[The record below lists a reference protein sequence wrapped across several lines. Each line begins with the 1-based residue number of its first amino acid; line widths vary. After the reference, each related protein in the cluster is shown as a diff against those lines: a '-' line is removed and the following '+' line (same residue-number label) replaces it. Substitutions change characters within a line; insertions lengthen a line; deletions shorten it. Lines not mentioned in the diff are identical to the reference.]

1 MQNIFKSF
9 AKSVRM
15 LYNSKATVWRDVRA
29 VECAR
34 LESGYALTGI
44 AGSNPVLSAK
54 MPILCNLFA

>member
-1 MQNIFKSF
+1 MQNLFKSF

-34 LESGYALTGI
+34 LESGYTERYRRFKSCSLRQ
-44 AGSNPVLSAK
+44 VKLV
-54 MPILCNLFA
+54 